1 MNPSLQRS
9 FMNPLL
15 LTAGCPIF
23 ETKLFLVYDE
33 MKSFDRQMTG
43 MLCPR
48 SAAVCNIIKN
58 SGKPKDIESSC
69 QTLSKVMLLCFY
81 TNSWEC
87 NSISY
92 Q

>member
-1 MNPSLQRS
+1 MNPSLQRRG

-33 MKSFDRQMTG
+33 RKSFDRQMTG
-43 MLCPR
+43 MLCTR
-48 SAAVCNIIKN
+48 RAAVCSIIKN

-69 QTLSKVMLLCFY
+69 QTLSKVILLCFY
-81 TNSWEC
+81 TDSGEC
-87 NSISY
+87 NSIS
-92 Q
+92 